1 MKRRK
6 FVTTASA
13 GTLAMALPVLPTFSS
28 IVAENRFGV
37 AEASYV
43 MRRYRN
49 MASEKYPP
57 FVNALEMIEHC
68 AALGFGGAQLG
79 IRKWDADFCKKLRGR
94 VADLNMFIEGQI
106 RLPKTKD
113 DLDRFNS
120 DIKAAKEVGIDVI
133 RTACLSGRR
142 YENFD
147 TMGDFLSFRSSSI
160 QSLQWAEPI
169 LSKHRIKLAVENHKD
184 WRVSEFLEI
193 LKILDS
199 EWIGITLDT
208 GNNISLLEDP
218 MEVVESLAPY
228 AFSVHLKDMGVAEY
242 EDGFL
247 MSEVNLGEGFLDIEG
262 MIKKIKKH
270 NPDIRFNLE
279 MITRDPLKIP
289 CLTERYWATFN
300 QISAIDLAK
309 YLHKIRNIKSTSALP
324 IVSDKPSDEQLGL
337 ELENNRTSMLFA
349 KKNLGF
355 K

>member
-6 FVTTASA
+6 FVTTTSA

-28 IVAENRFGV
+28 VMEENRFGV

-43 MRRYRN
+43 MRWYRK

-57 FVNALEMIEHC
+57 FLNAMEMVEHC
-68 AALGFGGAQLG
+68 GSLGFGGVQVG
-79 IRKWDADFCKKLRGR
+79 IRKWDTDFCKKLRKR
-94 VADLNMFIEGQI
+94 AAALDMFIEGQI

-113 DLDRFNS
+113 DLDRFND

-147 TMGDFLSFRSSSI
+147 TMEDFLSFKSASI

-218 MEVVESLAPY
+218 MEVVETLAPF
-228 AFSVHLKDMGVAEY
+228 AFSVHLKDMGVVEY

-247 MSEVNLGEGFLDIEG
+247 MSEVNLGEGFLDIDG
-262 MIKKIKKH
+262 MIRVIKRH

-289 CLTERYWATFN
+289 CLTEKYWATFD

-309 YLHKIRNIKSTSALP
+309 YLHKIRNVKSNVTLP
-324 IVSDKPSDEQLGL
+324 IVSDKSNDEQLEL
-337 ELENNRTSMLFA
+337 EVENNRTSMLFA